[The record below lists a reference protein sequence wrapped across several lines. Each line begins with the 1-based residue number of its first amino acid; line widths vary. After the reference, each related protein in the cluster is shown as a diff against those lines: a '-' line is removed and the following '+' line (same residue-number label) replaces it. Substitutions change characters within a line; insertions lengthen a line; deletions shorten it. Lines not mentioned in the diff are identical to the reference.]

1 MAHKTIYKLMGREEW
16 EAAQAIGV
24 YRGSAH
30 DQRDGFIH
38 FSTAAQLGETAR
50 KHFSGVADL
59 VLLAVGTEGLT
70 SPHTQ
75 HLQMSEGMDPHPV
88 SRSSNLQSALKWET
102 SRGGDRF
109 PHLYGELSLGAVI
122 SATPLPLGVDGVPVL
137 PQDLAS

>member
-1 MAHKTIYKLMGREEW
+1 MANTTIYKLMGRQEW

-30 DQRDGFIH
+30 DLRDGFIH

-59 VLLAVGTEGLT
+59 ILLAVDTEELAFARPERLLT
-70 SPHTQ
+70 R
-75 HLQMSEGMDPHPV
+75 EG
-88 SRSSNLQSALKWET
+88 QSALKWET
-102 SRGGDRF
+102 SRGGDLF

-122 SATPLPLGVDGVPVL
+122 SVTPLRL
-137 PQDLAS
+137 

>member
-1 MAHKTIYKLMGREEW
+1 MANTTIYKIMGREEW

-30 DQRDGFIH
+30 DLRDGFIH
-38 FSTAAQLGETAR
+38 FSTAAQLRETAR

-59 VLLAVGTEGLT
+59 ILLAVDTEELAFARPERLLT
-70 SPHTQ
+70 R
-75 HLQMSEGMDPHPV
+75 EG
-88 SRSSNLQSALKWET
+88 QSALKWET
-102 SRGGDRF
+102 SRGGDLF

-122 SATPLPLGVDGVPVL
+122 SVTPLRLGVDGMPVL

>member
-1 MAHKTIYKLMGREEW
+1 MANTTIYKLMGRQEW

-30 DQRDGFIH
+30 DLRDGFIH

-70 SPHTQ
+70 SPRPQ
-75 HLQMSEGMDPHPV
+75 HLQTSEGMDPHPA

-102 SRGGDRF
+102 SRGGDLF

-122 SATPLPLGVDGVPVL
+122 SVTPLRLGVDGMPVV